1 MKYLILVL
9 FFFAFEFYA
18 FSGNNKQIPGS
29 ELMDNIRKVYY
40 DAVED
45 ENKIEDLSNL
55 INNNFNSGKFD
66 CPPIIIAYKAGI
78 EALKSKHAFWPFT
91 KLEKLN
97 DSMEIFSEAVKLNP
111 DNLEIRF
118 MRFSILHYVPSFLG
132 YTNEMNDDLNKI
144 TTLLAENITDG
155 LDKFIIKGIIEFIL
169 ASGRGNENQINF
181 LNSLLNKY
189 ENS

>member
-9 FFFAFEFYA
+9 ISFASDCYA
-18 FSGNNKQIPGS
+18 FSENNKLLSGNEVMNEMRVI
-29 ELMDNIRKVYY
+29 YY
-40 DAVED
+40 AAVED
-45 ENKIEDLSNL
+45 ESKIEDLDSL
-55 INNNFNSGKFD
+55 INNNFNCVSFD
-66 CPPIIIAYKAGI
+66 CPPIIIAYKAGV

-97 DSMEIFSEAVKLNP
+97 DSMDIFSEAVKLSP

-118 MRFSILHYVPSFLG
+118 MRFSILHYVPSFIG

-144 TTLLAENITDG
+144 ITLLEQFQTGD
-155 LDKFIIKGIIEFIL
+155 LDKSIIMGIIEFMA
-169 ASGRGNENQINF
+169 ASERANENQINI